1 MKETP
6 KNLDEAVSSIIEMSS
21 QAANECFGASK
32 ELAEEI
38 RQHRLMFMENI
49 NYPVPYYLLYNRV
62 LGMIKDIGCGNCNKA
77 KADFKQ
83 KIKEVK
89 NEQKDS

>member
-21 QAANECFGASK
+21 K
-32 ELAEEI
+32 KDK
-38 RQHRLMFMENI
+38 
-49 NYPVPYYLLYNRV
+49 NY
-62 LGMIKDIGCGNCNKA
+62 
-77 KADFKQ
+77 F
-83 KIKEVK
+83 KEVK